1 MSYVEESKRKLTA
14 SLRVTITYFGTFFSL
29 WVPIWMKLGSSMNT
43 MLRMVWWRWL
53 IRYFVLGS
61 AIEWDV
67 NWGVVRFL
75 LRHLRKVNQSILKT
89 ALLPQNR
96 PQWKSQLACAW
107 VLYMIWMFCNWPWC
121 HCSIIALHCLTLFII
136 DLYHVLQSTLMSL
149 PVGLLWAIFI
159 FLLII
164 VYHCLIII
172 DDHYLS

>member
-1 MSYVEESKRKLTA
+1 MSWVEESKRKLTA
-14 SLRVTITYFGTFFSL
+14 SLRSTITYFGTFFSF
-29 WVPIWMKLGSSMNT
+29 WVLIWMKLGSSMNT
-43 MLRMVWWRWL
+43 MLRMVWWRWM

-75 LRHLRKVNQSILKT
+75 LRHLKRFENVNQSILET

-107 VLYMIWMFCNWPWC
+107 VLYTIWMFCNWPWC
-121 HCSIIALHCLTLFII
+121 RCSIIALFDIVYHWSLSCFAIHLNVASSWIVMGDIYLF
-136 DLYHVLQSTLMSL
+136 
-149 PVGLLWAIFI
+149 
-159 FLLII
+159 I